1 MTKTIQVNTFDNK
14 LILFRYTPGTKT
26 IHDIT
31 NAITNNIGY
40 RCNTVDKFSYRV
52 DNMKTLYER
61 FEKEN
66 PTKTP
71 EELLDALQTI
81 QMVYYRPP
89 VKETLDQTPIR
100 VAIQTILPHSYLPIS
115 TTATTTVE
123 QLKGQIEDAY
133 GINVENQ
140 NLIFNG
146 KRIQD
151 DKTLETY
158 GIIDDSLIYLTLQ
171 LKGGMYNEVSGKDGM
186 YKALPELMIYD
197 LDNDTAIIM

>member
-1 MTKTIQVNTFDNK
+1 MKTLKLGTFDNNS
-14 LILFRYTPGTKT
+14 ILFRYTSGTKT
-26 IHDIT
+26 INDIT

-52 DNMKTLYER
+52 NNKMLYER

-66 PTKTP
+66 PTKTQ
-71 EELLDALQTI
+71 EELLDALEQI
-81 QMVYYRPP
+81 QMVYYRAPA
-89 VKETLDQTPIR
+89 KETLGQNPIHVR
-100 VAIQTILPHSYLPIS
+100 IQTLSERPYPPIS
-115 TTATTTVE
+115 TAATTTVE
-123 QLKGQIEDAY
+123 QFKGQIEDAY
-133 GINVENQ
+133 GINVQCQ

-186 YKALPELMIYD
+186 YKALPELTIYD

>member
-26 IHDIT
+26 ISDIT

-52 DNMKTLYER
+52 DNTKTLYER

-100 VAIQTILPHSYLPIS
+100 VTIQTILPHSYPPIS
-115 TTATTTVE
+115 TTATATVE

-140 NLIFNG
+140 NLIING

>member
-1 MTKTIQVNTFDNK
+1 M
-14 LILFRYTPGTKT
+14 YP
-26 IHDIT
+26 
-31 NAITNNIGY
+31 
-40 RCNTVDKFSYRV
+40 
-52 DNMKTLYER
+52 
-61 FEKEN
+61 
-66 PTKTP
+66 
-71 EELLDALQTI
+71 
-81 QMVYYRPP
+81 
-89 VKETLDQTPIR
+89 
-100 VAIQTILPHSYLPIS
+100 PIS
-115 TTATTTVE
+115 TTATTTVV